1 MHGEEE
7 ASSEVL
13 EFFRKQGANGGK
25 IGVKRSLE
33 TMTPKKRTAPRQKAS
48 DAAVAARKEKRQSV
62 KRDRGKNVTSES
74 GASRRYGECLLVA
87 EFSGAL
93 DAWFEQLHLK
103 VIETVPL
110 PCPALAGRCSQ
121 TVVRGEGCSR

>member
-1 MHGEEE
+1 MRTETGQKFETD
-7 ASSEVL
+7 L
-13 EFFRKQGANGGK
+13 PTRTL
-25 IGVKRSLE
+25 RSKHA
-33 TMTPKKRTAPRQKAS
+33 PKERTARAKKAS
-48 DAAVAARKEKRQSV
+48 DAAVAARKKKRQSM
-62 KRDRGKNVTSES
+62 KRDRRKAHSKNVNPVS
-74 GASRRYGECLLVA
+74 GDSRRYGECLFVA